1 LLQEQKM
8 SRLNSILDILKT
20 LLEIV
25 SAGLGFAL
33 SFIFSQQLDLGE
45 VPGFF
50 IGLLGGI
57 FAFITAQGV
66 TSMVTRIFKRQ
77 NSSK

>member
-1 LLQEQKM
+1 M

-33 SFIFSQQLDLGE
+33 SFIFSQQLDLGD

-57 FAFITAQGV
+57 FAFIMAQGV

-77 NSSK
+77 NSSQ